1 MMSRCAGTSW
11 SVADGDGAW
20 GTLLLHA
27 GSPLRPQ
34 DWALVEA
41 LGADFDEV
49 GGGRRLFDVTEL
61 RDEHIGFE
69 KTAVTWRDPAGVDD
83 GVEA

>member
-1 MMSRCAGTSW
+1 M
-11 SVADGDGAW
+11 
-20 GTLLLHA
+20 
-27 GSPLRPQ
+27 
-34 DWALVEA
+34 VEA
-41 LGADFDEV
+41 LGADFDEL